1 MEKKELIFGKAPT
14 TTSIQDEGRD
24 DGDDSDDLMQLVM
37 EAHNTASAAAGSKL
51 SAEITVYLDHKTGL
65 TPLDFWRKHKDDY
78 PVLSSLARVFLCISA
93 GSVPVESLFS
103 LTGNILNSK
112 RCSLAPSRCN
122 MISFIH
128 DNIEFV

>member
-1 MEKKELIFGKAPT
+1 VEKKELIFGKASP
-14 TTSIQDEGRD
+14 TTSIEEELEHSN
-24 DGDDSDDLMQLVM
+24 DDSDDLMQLVV
-37 EAHNTASAAAGSKL
+37 EAQNTASAAAGGKL
-51 SAEITVYLDHKTGL
+51 SAEISHYLDHKSSL
-65 TPLDFWRKHKDDY
+65 KPLHFWRKHQNDY
-78 PVLSSLARVFLCISA
+78 PLLSSMARVFLCISA

-103 LTGNILNSK
+103 STGNILNSK